1 MRQANHHLP
10 FLPHAF
16 VLLFGLTG
24 ACSESDDTD
33 SPDQN
38 TGVGG
43 AGGASA
49 STAGEPGQG
58 GQGTGGQGQ
67 GGQAQGGQA
76 EGGQAEG
83 GQGQGGQG
91 QGGQAQGGQGA
102 GGQSTTDDRDSE
114 AGVCARWLAD
124 RADMSEGTWSGSVAS
139 CDPGDI
145 SPEGRA
151 NALRLFN
158 LYRWLAHL
166 PAVETTPTLDA
177 MAQACALLQTAND
190 SLSHN
195 PPESW
200 DCWTELGAEGA
211 STSNISGGAG
221 VESVDLYMVDYGN
234 ESTFG
239 HRRIILGNRLG
250 PIGLGSTGPGGSS
263 CMQNMSGTGD
273 AESTFTPWPPA
284 GIVPVEMF
292 RINDWLDLDQIGWS
306 VQSED
311 IELSLAEV
319 TVTANGTP
327 VSVSVSVLDGNYG
340 FANALRIVPEGWTT
354 EANVSYRVVL
364 DGLDTPLEYTVE
376 VVDCS

>member
-1 MRQANHHLP
+1 MRRANHHLP

-16 VLLFGLTG
+16 VLLFGLTS

-33 SPDQN
+33 SPDQS
-38 TGVGG
+38 TGMGGSPTTTLGG
-43 AGGASA
+43 AGGAPS
-49 STAGEPGQG
+49 STAGEPGLG
-58 GQGTGGQGQ
+58 GQAQ

-76 EGGQAEG
+76 
-83 GQGQGGQG
+83 
-91 QGGQAQGGQGA
+91 QGGQAQGGQA
-102 GGQSTTDDRDSE
+102 QGGQSTTDDRDSE
-114 AGVCARWLAD
+114 SGVCARWLAD

-190 SLSHN
+190 SLSHD

-311 IELSLAEV
+311 IDLSGAEV

-354 EANVSYRVVL
+354 ETNVSYRVVL